1 MAVKLGLKGRAE
13 TVVDESNNAT
23 AIGSGAVPVFST
35 PMLVALMETAS
46 VEAIKDHLAEN
57 EGSVG
62 TYIAI
67 THEAATPMGKK
78 VWAEAELTEID
89 RRALTFTVTGY
100 DEKGIVGRG
109 THKRFIIDTEKFLAK
124 NSGK

>member
-1 MAVKLGLKGRAE
+1 MAIELGLKGRAE
-13 TVVDESNNAT
+13 TVVDETNTAA

-35 PMLVALMETAS
+35 PMLVALMEAAS
-46 VEAIKDHLAEN
+46 VDAIQGHLAED

-62 TYIAI
+62 TYVAT

-109 THKRFIIDTEKFLAK
+109 THKRFIIYPKKFLEK
-124 NSGK
+124 NKA